1 MKRTARKSL
10 IWLMTLAMLL
20 SLLPGLGLW
29 ADAADSHQLQAG
41 GEEVTGENL
50 SVTDQ
55 SLTPAEGDDT
65 QTAEPEQQ
73 ADSPEGPD
81 KAVRTIMLYDC
92 GSNLETYG
100 GMATYNLMQILRA
113 NFSADDDVRFIV
125 MTGGSETWQTESQYL
140 YDPATGTSPEEINTE
155 YNQIWEARGLD
166 AADPAQRGKLV
177 LIDGDGVL
185 GDGDQ
190 AKKAKID
197 PGDYETD
204 EYGYN
209 WFDYEKEDN
218 YEWMSDPEVLKAF
231 INFCAEKYPAENYD
245 LILWDH
251 GGGPTGGFGCDENDP
266 GGGSQS
272 MSFAEIIDALYNNNV
287 VADGGKFDFVDF
299 DACLMNGVE
308 LNLALAGCTRYYIAS
323 PETEPGYGQDYE
335 GWLNALG
342 EDPDMDTFALGRR
355 IVDDFTAFYD
365 KEEGDGATQDG
376 TLAVAD
382 MEKLLA
388 SDFVQALTEL
398 DNLLN
403 DQSEWFFYDELRSLT
418 ASLEYGDMDYI
429 DLGVFASQLGFAYM
443 EANYGNLDENDEI
456 IDTNDYTDCAKSL
469 LAVLN
474 DPAILYARGTKE
486 IHTDAQYYRDADG
499 TMAFGTQGTSGVYIY
514 FPKHDSGRDALDYY
528 NTIGTILGNMPEG
541 DARTFLS
548 NYRLTLLKYA
558 LVYYTGQAVTE
569 MIAQEKDKDAV
580 KYGEGFDAVEKY
592 WKSDAPEEGGPEY
605 STWGFKIE
613 PILDIL
619 TEAEGQEAMEEWMET
634 ITWGIAREA
643 ILRNHISVSSERE
656 ASGTAHTIRITDSYK
671 PIVESVEVNMI
682 AELPAYE
689 NALRE
694 AYPNDYGFFLRDT
707 PGVKIGSIKGSLVCP
722 VDPEKDGYEALIRWL
737 LDENST
743 WNLPAVEEKWYAIQD
758 EESTLHAVAAEVED
772 DGIYICTGYP
782 EQVTEMTEDGPRTEV
797 NWHIVYLQF
806 VDGEL
811 VKVYFQQDSGG
822 YRDIPVSEMVGE
834 LELTPLA
841 EINFFISFYFP
852 ISENSFKLSAENA
865 KDVSLIFTDVNNIS
879 DIRDTSGDG
888 KGLTTQAVIRNVFGY
903 DMDISDLVAEADNRP
918 APPSGG
924 GSGSGG
930 SGGVTIPSNP
940 VSLPDPA
947 SGTAGGKVTSSAASA
962 KSGDKVTL
970 TLTPDEG
977 WQTAGVTVKDKNGT
991 NVPVTKNDD
1000 GTYTFTMPATAV
1012 TVTPEFVELPVSDPL
1027 PTTDVSDRFSDVG
1040 KNAWYHDAV
1049 QWAADQGL
1057 MNGVSD
1063 DTFAPSDTC
1072 TRGMVVTMLW
1082 RMAGEPASDA
1092 GGSFT
1097 DVSSGA
1103 WFADAVNWAAETGTV
1118 NGISATEF
1126 APDAPVTR
1134 EQLAAILYRYA
1145 QAQGK
1150 GFTGMWAFP
1159 LEYPDA
1165 SEVSGY
1171 ADEAMHWMTMHGIIT
1186 GMADGTLA
1194 PRDNATRAQIAA
1206 MFMRFC
1212 AEMEK

>member
-1 MKRTARKSL
+1 
-10 IWLMTLAMLL
+10 
-20 SLLPGLGLW
+20 
-29 ADAADSHQLQAG
+29 
-41 GEEVTGENL
+41 
-50 SVTDQ
+50 
-55 SLTPAEGDDT
+55 
-65 QTAEPEQQ
+65 
-73 ADSPEGPD
+73 
-81 KAVRTIMLYDC
+81 
-92 GSNLETYG
+92 
-100 GMATYNLMQILRA
+100 
-113 NFSADDDVRFIV
+113 
-125 MTGGSETWQTESQYL
+125 
-140 YDPATGTSPEEINTE
+140 
-155 YNQIWEARGLD
+155 
-166 AADPAQRGKLV
+166 
-177 LIDGDGVL
+177 
-185 GDGDQ
+185 
-190 AKKAKID
+190 
-197 PGDYETD
+197 
-204 EYGYN
+204 
-209 WFDYEKEDN
+209 
-218 YEWMSDPEVLKAF
+218 
-231 INFCAEKYPAENYD
+231 
-245 LILWDH
+245 
-251 GGGPTGGFGCDENDP
+251 
-266 GGGSQS
+266 
-272 MSFAEIIDALYNNNV
+272 
-287 VADGGKFDFVDF
+287 
-299 DACLMNGVE
+299 
-308 LNLALAGCTRYYIAS
+308 
-323 PETEPGYGQDYE
+323 
-335 GWLNALG
+335 
-342 EDPDMDTFALGRR
+342 
-355 IVDDFTAFYD
+355 
-365 KEEGDGATQDG
+365 
-376 TLAVAD
+376 
-382 MEKLLA
+382 
-388 SDFVQALTEL
+388 
-398 DNLLN
+398 
-403 DQSEWFFYDELRSLT
+403 
-418 ASLEYGDMDYI
+418 
-429 DLGVFASQLGFAYM
+429 
-443 EANYGNLDENDEI
+443 
-456 IDTNDYTDCAKSL
+456 
-469 LAVLN
+469 
-474 DPAILYARGTKE
+474 
-486 IHTDAQYYRDADG
+486 
-499 TMAFGTQGTSGVYIY
+499 
-514 FPKHDSGRDALDYY
+514 
-528 NTIGTILGNMPEG
+528 
-541 DARTFLS
+541 
-548 NYRLTLLKYA
+548 
-558 LVYYTGQAVTE
+558 
-569 MIAQEKDKDAV
+569 
-580 KYGEGFDAVEKY
+580 
-592 WKSDAPEEGGPEY
+592 
-605 STWGFKIE
+605 
-613 PILDIL
+613 
-619 TEAEGQEAMEEWMET
+619 
-634 ITWGIAREA
+634 
-643 ILRNHISVSSERE
+643 
-656 ASGTAHTIRITDSYK
+656 
-671 PIVESVEVNMI
+671 
-682 AELPAYE
+682 
-689 NALRE
+689 
-694 AYPNDYGFFLRDT
+694 
-707 PGVKIGSIKGSLVCP
+707 
-722 VDPEKDGYEALIRWL
+722 
-737 LDENST
+737 
-743 WNLPAVEEKWYAIQD
+743 
-758 EESTLHAVAAEVED
+758 
-772 DGIYICTGYP
+772 
-782 EQVTEMTEDGPRTEV
+782 MTEDGPRTEV

-1082 RMAGEPASDA
+1082 RMAGEPASNA
-1092 GGSFT
+1092 GASFT

-1212 AEMEK
+1212 AEIEK